1 MVKHEGL
8 LDLGASEHRMGQSME
23 PKQNNGQRGMYF
35 SIICLICFTV
45 SDSLEVKSSD
55 STILAPLDENVT
67 IPCLISDTQDV
78 GFNLPKVT
86 VTWIHRSTNKSEN
99 NVYTYESQNGIALQE
114 GFEMYE
120 NDLKTG
126 NAALHIRRV
135 QIRDEGEY
143 ICRVFYTPGKGESK
157 ASLKVYAQ
165 PTVIQYD
172 PNLEILLGTEKSA
185 VCEVIGFYPQSVNV
199 KWVQYLKEGA
209 GCVTLERSVC
219 TGNPTLNKYG
229 TYNLTSRLTLNPGLG
244 DNGNTYGCVVTLN
257 LIQIEQ
263 AKNFTLTVTELSQA
277 GVISIVVLLV
287 IMIIIG
293 VAMAVWYFCFRKV
306 PPTLSNITGNENLIH
321 KSRVTLSCQIM
332 NFRPIDI
339 AISVRLRRKDGNEI
353 EVYPWMAV
361 SPGARIYPVPALDQ
375 TDGRGDYQPLNVL
388 SNGESGP
395 LVQRAMQLEVDSEF
409 KSSRMSRESRCQCS
423 IHITPDI
430 DQDNEAL
437 LSLHVKHPALKTPPS
452 VGCLLKVHGVPPKL
466 SKIVGPRLIFHD
478 NYLTLTC
485 VINGFKPRPMSI
497 SWLRVGAGGGDRPA
511 VEILTHDGN
520 GNTKHDTKYDHNVTE
535 SMNDDDQT
543 FSIVST
549 LIMKPSIKE
558 DHGAKYICRVSHP
571 ASGRSLEESMDMTVS
586 AKPVMDPIQNQQDDT
601 DEFLHVDK
609 AIELSCRI
617 HSFHPQNLEVTWYK
631 GNEEIPSRNRNT
643 LTDANGLCS
652 ATSIISYTPRIQ
664 DIGQEFR
671 CEVKHESLESPISQT
686 WKFGNPIGRPKI
698 SDIQCEPKTPE
709 RDNPVTLSC
718 TIRDF
723 YPETC
728 DVKWLLGSEEI
739 QAGVDTGDAQQNT
752 ASGLF
757 CRNTKLRFIPS
768 VKDHC
773 KDVIMRISHSSK
785 TYEKKFCL
793 LLNGL
798 PHVKEMECDTLQPQY
813 SKPLVLCCPVERC
826 APADVSAVWLENSKP
841 MTSNKG
847 IKTQENQK
855 GNKKQFE
862 LHVTP
867 TAEDFAKVYMCCVQH
882 KDLPEPIKKT
892 YTLKLPGIPPTL
904 SEITASPPR
913 PGGSR
918 ERTFRIDISG
928 FIPRGLQVKWSREFQ
943 ELKGNVVT
951 SEQLVGEGGFFSCTS
966 TLTYT
971 SKDSDV
977 DALIRCEVK
986 HMPTGRTQQKQCKL
1000 NETGISDVD
1009 GHISKT
1015 PTLPKASQSR
1025 VQLSEITCVT
1035 ARPRAGEDVTL
1046 TCLITGQKASD
1057 GTFSWCNGIFPID
1070 DCVQTRDEEDNSGC
1084 RSSITFK
1091 PEPSDKECHIQFEA
1105 VFNHKEHKKNYVLKL
1120 V

>member
-793 LLNGL
+793 LLNG
-798 PHVKEMECDTLQPQY
+798 
-813 SKPLVLCCPVERC
+813 
-826 APADVSAVWLENSKP
+826 
-841 MTSNKG
+841 
-847 IKTQENQK
+847 
-855 GNKKQFE
+855 
-862 LHVTP
+862 
-867 TAEDFAKVYMCCVQH
+867 
-882 KDLPEPIKKT
+882 
-892 YTLKLPGIPPTL
+892 IPPTL